1 MESAMTGDIEVNKQ
15 GGGKGSET
23 EHLYPEEG
31 TQTQENKRASRKKQ
45 RKTEQAG
52 KKSIP
57 AIIAAEDGVEP
68 ADNANYTD
76 GHNIGP

>member
-1 MESAMTGDIEVNKQ
+1 MTGDIKVNKQ

-31 TQTQENKRASRKKQ
+31 TQTQQNKRASRRKKQ
-45 RKTEQAG
+45 KPGSG
-52 KKSIP
+52 KENVP
-57 AIIAAEDGVEP
+57 ATVATEDGVEP
-68 ADNANYTD
+68 ADNADYAD